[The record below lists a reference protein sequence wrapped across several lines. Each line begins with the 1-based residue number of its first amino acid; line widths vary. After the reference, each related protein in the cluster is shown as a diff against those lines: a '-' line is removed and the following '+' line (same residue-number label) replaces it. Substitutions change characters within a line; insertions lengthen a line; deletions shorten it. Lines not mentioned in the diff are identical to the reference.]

1 MASVPEHFGN
11 EAHGPT
17 SEWTNIDNE
26 IDISPLLDYSPSMK
40 ATKAVEELN
49 TIEDAL
55 FHLARLT
62 LSGRDQDSTLYI
74 QRLARR
80 LRHDHPE
87 LAASL
92 VGILREAPTR
102 QSPLRRAAQAPLPV
116 ADDSRLALAR
126 VEDPPVVDDAPI
138 LPDSTRRKVR
148 QLLDERRRAGML
160 VDAGL
165 APTRTA
171 LLIGPP
177 GVGKTMAARWLAA
190 SLGVPLLI
198 LDLSAVM
205 SSLLGRTGT
214 NLRHVLD
221 YAKDQD
227 CVLLI
232 DELDSIGKRRDD
244 DADIGELKRLVNVL
258 LQQLDDWPTL
268 AALLLGATNHPQL
281 LDPAIWRRFETTI
294 EFPLP
299 DHGARVEAI
308 GRFSAG
314 SLAGGLAT
322 ALAHAFDGMSFGEIE
337 SALHRARR
345 AAALGYGSVE
355 ECVLDICAE
364 HVRLLRPSER
374 RSLAVSLVG
383 DFGLSQH
390 HAHRLTGVSRDTI
403 RKYLADDDARPARG

>member
-1 MASVPEHFGN
+1 MATIEEMEELSG
-11 EAHGPT
+11 
-17 SEWTNIDNE
+17 
-26 IDISPLLDYSPSMK
+26 
-40 ATKAVEELN
+40 VEE
-49 TIEDAL
+49 AV

-62 LSGRDQDSTLYI
+62 LIGRDQDSTLYI
-74 QRLARR
+74 QRLARK
-80 LRHDHPE
+80 LRHDHPD

-92 VGILREAPTR
+92 TGMLREAPTR
-102 QSPLRRAAQAPLPV
+102 QSPLRRTAQAPLPV

-126 VEDPPVVDDAPI
+126 VEDPPIIDDGPI
-138 LPDSTRRKVR
+138 LPDNTRRKVQ
-148 QLLDERRRAGML
+148 QLLDERRCAGML

-171 LLIGPP
+171 LLVGPP

-221 YAKDQD
+221 YAKNQD

-281 LDPAIWRRFETTI
+281 LDPAIWRRFEATI

-299 DHGARVEAI
+299 DHDARVEAI
-308 GRFSAG
+308 DRFGAG
-314 SLAGGLAT
+314 TLTAEIAT
-322 ALAHAFDGMSFGEIE
+322 ALSRAFNGMSFGEIE

-345 AAALGYGSVE
+345 ASALGYGSIE
-355 ECVLDICAE
+355 ECVLDVCAE
-364 HVRLLRPSER
+364 HVHLLRPSER
-374 RSLAVSLVG
+374 RNLAVSLVE
-383 DFGLSQH
+383 DIGLSQH

-403 RKYLADDDARPARG
+403 RKYLADHGAMRTHG

>member
-1 MASVPEHFGN
+1 MEPINDV
-11 EAHGPT
+11 
-17 SEWTNIDNE
+17 D
-26 IDISPLLDYSPSMK
+26 
-40 ATKAVEELN
+40 ELN
-49 TIEDAL
+49 EVEASL
-55 FHLARLT
+55 FHLARLS
-62 LSGRDQDSTLYI
+62 LAGREQDSTMYI
-74 QRLARR
+74 QRLVRR
-80 LRHDHPE
+80 LRHDHPT

-92 VGILREAPTR
+92 ARMLREAPSQ

-116 ADDSRLALAR
+116 ANDSRLALVR
-126 VEDPPVVDDAPI
+126 VEDPPIIDDSPI
-138 LPDSTRRKVR
+138 LPDSARRKVQ
-148 QLLDERRRAGML
+148 QLLDERHRAGEL
-160 VDAGL
+160 IDAGL

-171 LLIGPP
+171 LLVGPP

-221 YAKDQD
+221 YAKGQD

-281 LDPAIWRRFETTI
+281 LDPAIWRRFEATI

-314 SLAGGLAT
+314 SLAVGIAT

-345 AAALGYGSVE
+345 ASVLGYGSVE
-355 ECVLDICAE
+355 ECVLDVCAE
-364 HVRLLRPSER
+364 HVRLLKPGER

-383 DFGLSQH
+383 NFGLSQH

-403 RKYLADDDARPARG
+403 RKYLADNGARRARG